1 MGMESLELLSFKNIS
16 KDHFYTVKES
26 LILGIICLLPA
37 LMEFSKLIGMKKDI
51 LELLPANSP
60 LNIQR
65 ILLFILQMMLFKK
78 MELIMVDSRKA
89 ISYLIRIFKNIYR
102 QTTKVKRLIFLII
115 FSLK

>member
-1 MGMESLELLSFKNIS
+1 MGMESSELLSFKNIS
-16 KDHFYTVKES
+16 KGHFYTVKES
-26 LILGIICLLPA
+26 LILGIICFLLA

-89 ISYLIRIFKNIYR
+89 ISYLIRIFKDIYR